1 MSNRYEGIFS
11 LPSQLSRDP
20 EDGKRSAS
28 GLRRLRKGTYSL
40 SNIRAALGSACFSVS
55 YGVYPDRCSLRDLQ
69 CTTTELQVS
78 SGRLQ
83 SQYSLTV
90 YVVGFEEIFDGLLI
104 HQVELSVVRIPVCS
118 AIGERD
124 DLVTL
129 GDEVSSNSSSKKT
142 TGTSDCD

>member
-1 MSNRYEGIFS
+1 MFT
-11 LPSQLSRDP
+11 L
-20 EDGKRSAS
+20 K
-28 GLRRLRKGTYSL
+28 
-40 SNIRAALGSACFSVS
+40 
-55 YGVYPDRCSLRDLQ
+55 DLQ

-83 SQYSLTV
+83 IQYSLTI
-90 YVVGFEEIFDGLLI
+90 YIVGFEEIFNSLLI

-129 GDEVSSNSSSKKT
+129 GDEVGSNSSSKKT
-142 TGTSDCD
+142 TGTSDCDVFGYHYRVKAGEGDIKDKNKWI